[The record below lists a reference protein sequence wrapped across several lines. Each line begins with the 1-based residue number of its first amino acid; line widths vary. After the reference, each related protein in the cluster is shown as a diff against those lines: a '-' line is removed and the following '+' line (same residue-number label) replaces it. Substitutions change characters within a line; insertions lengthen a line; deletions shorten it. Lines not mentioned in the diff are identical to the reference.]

1 MRPPL
6 PSCAGVLHRNCRQLS
21 STTVVGTIVTFSPQP
36 ANCWALGLSRTRRR
50 LAGSAVLGGNKV
62 PVAAAIYVN
71 DMYVEREFSVETAQ
85 AIRGTRT

>member
-1 MRPPL
+1 
-6 PSCAGVLHRNCRQLS
+6 
-21 STTVVGTIVTFSPQP
+21 
-36 ANCWALGLSRTRRR
+36 
-50 LAGSAVLGGNKV
+50 V